1 MKKLSL
7 MFLFCLLI
15 TSCAYNEGIVQKAE
29 KSYLQFTGNIENAQ
43 VQVDDMDA
51 FLLQAGDK
59 KLYQISPGKHSI
71 SVYRDSRLVV
81 KKILFVDSQATMEV
95 DVP

>member
-1 MKKLSL
+1 MRKLL
-7 MFLFCLLI
+7 LLFLVCLFI
-15 TSCAYNEGIVQKAE
+15 SACAYNEGIVQKTE

-43 VQVDDMDA
+43 VQVDDTDP

-59 KLYQISPGKHSI
+59 KLYQIPPGKHSI
-71 SVYRDSRLVV
+71 SVYRDSRLVL
-81 KKILFVDSQATMEV
+81 KKVFFVSSQATMEV